1 MSVAHFHFF
10 SRFCRHSEPFAAVF
24 CLLFLSA
31 ASSPFAQAQ
40 DSVYV
45 TATRFPEKAL
55 EAPAG
60 LTVITA
66 ERIAQSAATT
76 LPELLAGEVG
86 ISSSTSSNPDRGI
99 DMRGFGAT
107 GTQNTLVLLNG
118 QRLNEIELTAVRW
131 SSIPLNTIERIEIM
145 RGSGAVMY
153 GGGATGG
160 TINIITRSPE
170 TLARDGNTR
179 ASVGMTAGSF
189 GTWESRL
196 GLNFSG
202 ESLAASVNLN
212 DYSSDN
218 YRFNNRVEQRN
229 VDGELRALH
238 STGHIALKFGLDNQS
253 LRLPG
258 ERTAAQLLSDPRGTA
273 RPGDYSAKDGHRG
286 SLEGLFDLG
295 FAELAVDLAYRDSTR
310 TAWVRDYAG
319 GAFNSYVDSRVRVWS
334 FTPRLRIP
342 FQAGG
347 MANSLVVGLDADD
360 WDYGAR
366 RARALETLASPLAYI
381 EAGQQN
387 AAVYAQDNIALNDST
402 KLTLGA
408 RQHYMRVSAHD
419 RMNAA
424 AYAKGAKTSFPRAWD
439 VALRHELSRN
449 TALFGRVGSSFR
461 IATVDEIY
469 SQFGSPSFDA
479 IITVLDPQTAFNQ
492 ELGLE
497 YRAGKFHARANA
509 FLMQLNNEIHF
520 FSPTFSNINLPPT
533 EHKGMEFDAS
543 FDVTPNLTLTGNLS
557 MTDARFRNGLI
568 GTRDVSGKTIPLVP
582 RELANLGLAW
592 KIADALQFS
601 AAWRHVGVQ
610 YFDNDQTNT
619 FPSRVPSYSTTDIKL
634 THKSGPAT
642 VALGMTNVLD
652 RRYYS
657 YAIRNGAGTSFNA
670 YPERPR
676 AIMLSMQYDLP

>member
-1 MSVAHFHFF
+1 VSICRL
-10 SRFCRHSEPFAAVF
+10 SGRFALITSTLV
-24 CLLFLSA
+24 LSA
-31 ASSPFAQAQ
+31 VSIPLAQAQ
-40 DSVYV
+40 DAVVV

-60 LTVITA
+60 LSVISA

-76 LPELLAGEVG
+76 LPELLAREVG
-86 ISSSTSSNPDRGI
+86 ITSSTSSNSPDRGI

-118 QRLNEIELTAVRW
+118 QRLNEIELTSVRW
-131 SSIPLNTIERIEIM
+131 SSIPLNAIERIEVM
-145 RGSGAVMY
+145 RGSGAVLY

-160 TINIITRSPE
+160 TINIITKSPQASAGDASE
-170 TLARDGNTR
+170 R
-179 ASVGMTAGSF
+179 ATVGLTAGSF

-196 GLNFSG
+196 GLSSSG
-202 ESLAASVNLN
+202 ELLATSVNVN

-229 VDGELRALH
+229 VDGEIRALH
-238 STGHIALKFGLDNQS
+238 STGHIAFKFGLDNQS

-258 ERTAAQLLSDPRGTA
+258 ERTAAQLLSDPRGTS
-273 RPGDYSAKDGHRG
+273 RPGDYSSKDGHRG

-295 FAELAVDLAYRDSTR
+295 FAELALDLGYRDSTR
-310 TAWVRDYAG
+310 TAWLRDYAG

-342 FQAGG
+342 LQAGA
-347 MANSLVVGLDADD
+347 MAHSLVVGLDADD
-360 WDYGAR
+360 WDYGSR
-366 RARALETLASPLAYI
+366 RARALETLATPLTYV

-387 AAVYAQDNIALNDST
+387 AAVYAQDNIGLNDST

-408 RQHYMRVSAHD
+408 RQHYMRMTAHD

-439 VALRHELSRN
+439 VALRHELNRS
-449 TALFGRVGSSFR
+449 TALFGRVGGSFR

-469 SQFGSPSFDA
+469 SQFGGPSFDA
-479 IITVLDPQTAFNQ
+479 IVTVLEPQTAFNQ

-497 YRAGKFHARANA
+497 YRAGKFHARANS
-509 FLMQLNNEIHF
+509 FMMQLNNEIHY

-533 EHKGMEFDAS
+533 EHKGMEFDAALDITS
-543 FDVTPNLTLTGNLS
+543 GLTLTGNLS
-557 MTDARFRNGLI
+557 MTDARFRNGRI
-568 GTRDVSGKTIPLVP
+568 GTSDVSGRSIPLVP
-582 RELANLGLAW
+582 REQANLGLAW
-592 KIADALQFS
+592 KISDALQFS
-601 AAWRHVGVQ
+601 AAWKHVGVQ

-619 FPSRVPSYSTTDIKL
+619 FPTRIPSYSTTDVKL
-634 THKSGPAT
+634 THRSGPAT
-642 VALGMTNVLD
+642 VALGVTNLLD

-676 AIMLSMQYDLP
+676 AIMLTLQYDLL

>member
-1 MSVAHFHFF
+1 M
-10 SRFCRHSEPFAAVF
+10 
-24 CLLFLSA
+24 
-31 ASSPFAQAQ
+31 
-40 DSVYV
+40 
-45 TATRFPEKAL
+45 
-55 EAPAG
+55 
-60 LTVITA
+60 A
-66 ERIAQSAATT
+66 ERVCRFLQIQVVENAEITMRARCVRIELEGT
-76 LPELLAGEVG
+76 LVIPFG
-86 ISSSTSSNPDRGI
+86 ISEFTQLPLDHAQLACRGCAQ
-99 DMRGFGAT
+99 RVSLECGQQGA
-107 GTQNTLVLLNG
+107 
-118 QRLNEIELTAVRW
+118 
-131 SSIPLNTIERIEIM
+131 
-145 RGSGAVMY
+145 
-153 GGGATGG
+153 
-160 TINIITRSPE
+160 
-170 TLARDGNTR
+170 
-179 ASVGMTAGSF
+179 
-189 GTWESRL
+189 L
-196 GLNFSG
+196 GL
-202 ESLAASVNLN
+202 
-212 DYSSDN
+212 
-218 YRFNNRVEQRN
+218 
-229 VDGELRALH
+229 
-238 STGHIALKFGLDNQS
+238 
-253 LRLPG
+253 LP
-258 ERTAAQLLSDPRGTA
+258 TA
-273 RPGDYSAKDGHRG
+273 RPR
-286 SLEGLFDLG
+286 
-295 FAELAVDLAYRDSTR
+295 
-310 TAWVRDYAG
+310 
-319 GAFNSYVDSRVRVWS
+319 
-334 FTPRLRIP
+334 
-342 FQAGG
+342 
-347 MANSLVVGLDADD
+347 
-360 WDYGAR
+360 
-366 RARALETLASPLAYI
+366 
-381 EAGQQN
+381 QQN

-439 VALRHELSRN
+439 VALRHELSRS

-469 SQFGSPSFDA
+469 SQFGSPSGDA
-479 IITVLDPQTAFNQ
+479 IVTVLDPQTAFNQ

-520 FSPTFSNINLPPT
+520 FSLTFSNINLPPT